1 MEINS
6 FDALIMAAFNALAR
20 RSWTFDHFVVLISRS
35 TLLKGGAIV
44 AVYVSLWFAAAGDQ
58 QLRRLRLTAGVVG
71 AFAGLFFVRLL
82 AATLPFRTRPLHAGL
97 EGFVAPYGME
107 TQLQGWSSFP
117 SDHATLFLAL
127 CVGAM
132 VVPRVG
138 WWCVA
143 YVSVVILTP
152 RVYLG
157 LHYPTD
163 ILGGAVI
170 GVMMAL
176 AASHPVVTTRTAW
189 LLTWEKKRPAVFH
202 PLAFLVLFEMA
213 SMFDHVREIARFA
226 GRVLVEI
233 GRRMG

>member
-1 MEINS
+1 VDINS
-6 FDALIMAAFNALAR
+6 FDALIISAFNALAR
-20 RSWTFDHFVVLISRS
+20 RSWTFDHFVVLIGQSK
-35 TLLKGGAIV
+35 LLKGGAIG

-58 QLRRLRLTAGVVG
+58 QRRHLRLMAGVVG
-71 AFAGLFFVRLL
+71 AFAGLFIVRLL
-82 AATLPFRTRPLHAGL
+82 AAVLPFRARPLHAGL
-97 EGFVAPYGME
+97 DGFVAPYGME
-107 TQLQGWSSFP
+107 AQLRGWSSFP
-117 SDHATLFLAL
+117 SDHATLFIAL

-132 VVPRVG
+132 VVSRVG

-143 YVSVVILTP
+143 YVSVVILAP

-170 GVMMAL
+170 GVMTAL
-176 AASHPVVTTRTAW
+176 AASHPVVGTRTAW

-202 PLAFLVLFEMA
+202 LLAFLILFEMA
-213 SMFDHVREIARFA
+213 NLFDHVREMARFA
-226 GRVLVEI
+226 ASVLVEI